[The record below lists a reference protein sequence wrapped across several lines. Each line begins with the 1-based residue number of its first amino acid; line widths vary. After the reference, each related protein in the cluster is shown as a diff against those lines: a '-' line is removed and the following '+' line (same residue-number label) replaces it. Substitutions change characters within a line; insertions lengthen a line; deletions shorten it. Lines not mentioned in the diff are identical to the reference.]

1 MIIDMHAH
9 CSPAPGWLS
18 YDLIKKEHMRW
29 ITVRG
34 LVSRMKKEG
43 IGRAVLLPIGSPES
57 SIEPVTTREVIAMCR
72 SHPRMLIP
80 FCNPDPRVN
89 GGSERDLDF
98 ILEQYKELGC
108 RGVGEVTANIPFD
121 DQRSMNLF
129 RKCAELQFPLLFH
142 IGPQEGG
149 CYGLV
154 DDFHLPRLEKC
165 LSSFPDLAFIGHS
178 QPFWSEISGDL
189 KPEERNGYPTG
200 KVAPGGRIPELL
212 RNHENLYADLSAGS
226 GYNAISRDQEFGIV
240 FLEEFQDRLMFGT
253 DLDFPSQEIPQLKY
267 IKQLRDD
274 RRISKK
280 TYDKIMHENARK
292 VLRLDSH

>member
-1 MIIDMHAH
+1 MIIDVHAH
-9 CSPAPGWLS
+9 CSPAPSWLS
-18 YDLIKKEHMRW
+18 YDVIKKEPMRW

-34 LVSRMKKEG
+34 LVARMKKER
-43 IGRAVLLPIGSPES
+43 INKAILLPIGSPES
-57 SIEPVTTREVIAMCR
+57 SIEPVTTREVIAMCK

-80 FCNPDPRVN
+80 FCNPDPRLN
-89 GGSERDLDF
+89 GGSERDLGF
-98 ILEQYKELGC
+98 ILERFKELGC

-121 DQRSMNLF
+121 DARTMSLF
-129 RKCAELQFPLLFH
+129 RISEQLRFPLLFH
-142 IGPQEGG
+142 IGPREGG

-165 LSSFPDLAFIGHS
+165 LSAFPDLVFIGHS

-200 KVAPGGRIPELL
+200 KITPGGRIPELL
-212 RNHENLYADLSAGS
+212 RNHPNLYGDLSAGS
-226 GYNAISRDQEFGIV
+226 GYNAISRDKEFGIT

-253 DLDFPSQEIPQLKY
+253 DLDFPGQEIPQLEY
-267 IKQLRDD
+267 IKQLKDD

-280 TYDKIMHENARK
+280 TFDKIMRENASRI
-292 VLRLDSH
+292 LRLSSH